1 MRGSTA
7 EKEWREAL
15 HTVQIHIFDSDYAG
29 ASHFARTSASC
40 VDMGKKGK
48 WEEILELEVQDLQ
61 NMKKF
66 SAKDLTWT
74 QVFGDQVAVIP
85 YSRFADFIRGEQS
98 IQNAPTHF
106 VVNQE
111 RVRQEEEITHSRIDT
126 YLEYAVYWCAYGPE
140 SNRKVRNDNK
150 TMSGQVSTKKT
161 RIPRESIKVG
171 CRCHFIMRRLFLKPE
186 HAIIIYTHCRHVD
199 KSNIVCHGKDAIGRP
214 QMFNYAPHLSSDIR
228 AGVEQMIKDGFSV
241 TMIWNKFI
249 YDVEHK
255 SGELFTG
262 LTRDTLM
269 TRQDILN
276 IYHNIKRKEY
286 EKGDGR
292 VHAKKKTMDK
302 KTKFSMQEQRNLQH
316 TLDHGSTYEDALG
329 RVQQSAPYNIDV

>member
-1 MRGSTA
+1 
-7 EKEWREAL
+7 
-15 HTVQIHIFDSDYAG
+15 
-29 ASHFARTSASC
+29 
-40 VDMGKKGK
+40 MGKKGK

-61 NMKKF
+61 NMMKF

-106 VVNQE
+106 VVNRE

-171 CRCHFIMRRLFLKPE
+171 CRCHFIMRRLFFK
-186 HAIIIYTHCRHVD
+186 ARA
-199 KSNIVCHGKDAIGRP
+199 CH
-214 QMFNYAPHLSSDIR
+214 
-228 AGVEQMIKDGFSV
+228 
-241 TMIWNKFI
+241 
-249 YDVEHK
+249 
-255 SGELFTG
+255 
-262 LTRDTLM
+262 
-269 TRQDILN
+269 
-276 IYHNIKRKEY
+276 
-286 EKGDGR
+286 
-292 VHAKKKTMDK
+292 
-302 KTKFSMQEQRNLQH
+302 
-316 TLDHGSTYEDALG
+316 
-329 RVQQSAPYNIDV
+329 YNIHSL